1 MPTFTTDTNG
11 RRITL
16 DLDAPVADVTIR
28 TRPELAT
35 ATVQVTGPKEVVS
48 NVTEHRAAGRW
59 SVRVPDPGPTVITGS
74 NGGAR
79 NMVVGSISGGSVVM
93 AGGNVTVSGGT
104 VISGGNTL
112 TTTEPVHLLVTLPEG
127 SNVRLSQ
134 KNGEARLDGH
144 YGAVDFRS
152 SNATLDLVGNA
163 DHLDADTSNGSITVD
178 GTVLEEI
185 DASATNGTLTLA
197 SSAPRTSAR
206 ATNGSVTV
214 IASGPHR
221 IRARTTNGSL
231 TVLKNGHDADV
242 TSSTT
247 NGSELV
253 R

>member
-11 RRITL
+11 PITL

-48 NVTEHRAAGRW
+48 NVTEYMAAGRW
-59 SVRVPDPGPTVITGS
+59 TVRVPAPGPTVITGS

-79 NMVVGSISGGSVVM
+79 NMVVGSITGGSVVV
-93 AGGNVTVSGGT
+93 AGGNVTVSGST

-112 TTTEPVHLLVTLPEG
+112 TTTEPVHLLLTLPEG

-134 KNGEARLDGH
+134 NTGGARLDGH
-144 YGAVDFRS
+144 YGEVDFRS
-152 SNATLDLVGNA
+152 SNASLDLVGGA
-163 DHLDADTSNGSITVD
+163 ERVEADTSNGDLTVA
-178 GTVLEEI
+178 GTVTEEI
-185 DASATNGTLTLA
+185 DVSATNGTLTLA
-197 SSAPRTSAR
+197 SSAPRTRAR

-214 IASGPHR
+214 TASGPHR